1 MVINQK
7 LVPAGIYLLTVN
19 NRNTR
24 IRCEIFSKL
33 TKKTPERRHLRR
45 SGVIE
50 HISHLVL
57 VFLLLNLNR

>member
-24 IRCEIFSKL
+24 KRCEIFSKL
-33 TKKTPERRHLRR
+33 TKKTPEDVI
-45 SGVIE
+45 GV
-50 HISHLVL
+50 VL
-57 VFLLLNLNR
+57 VSLNIFHTLF